1 MWRVTLKGVVAHR
14 LRYALTA
21 LAVLL
26 GVAFIAGT
34 FVLTDT
40 MNDTFNNLWTQIY
53 QGTAAVVRA
62 TQPFNPGNPGAS
74 WANERQLIDS
84 SLASTVAKVPG
95 VQADA
100 PYIEGYAR
108 LTGKNGKP
116 IGFASNGP
124 PTLGVAWIDVTA
136 LNPLRLLPGGQ
147 PPRGPGQVVIDK
159 HSADVGGFTVGDKVR
174 VLTQQGSGIYTITGI
189 ATWGSADSALGA
201 TITAFDPVTAAKVVL
216 GQPGKANVIDVEAAP
231 GVSADTLVTRI
242 QDAIRTPGIEVVS
255 GASITQE
262 QQQSTRQAMSF
273 VGDFLLAFG
282 FIALFVGVF
291 VIFNTFAIVVA
302 QRQRELAL
310 LRAVGASR
318 RQVLGA
324 VLGES
329 VIVGLLA
336 SAVGVVAGI
345 GLAVVLRAGLSALG
359 YDLPSSGLVVSSR
372 TVIFGLVVGTLVTAA
387 SAIVPARRAATIAPV
402 AALQD
407 TAAEPRQPSLR
418 RSARRLIVAAVGVA
432 ALCTGLFG
440 HTGYNVPLVGIGAA
454 VVFVGVAMLSPLA
467 VRPVCRV
474 LGVPLAHG
482 ATSGTLGQRSAMRN
496 PSRTS
501 ATAAA
506 LMVGVA
512 LVSMITVMA
521 SSVKSS
527 ADSVINSSL
536 RADFVVATGAQA
548 GGSSGLSPGLEQSLA
563 ALPQV
568 STVAG
573 IRSGV
578 VKVFGAVTPVVA
590 EDPAKAARLF
600 DLGVTQGDMAAMTPA
615 GIGVS
620 TQVASSQH
628 LHLGSTVAVTY
639 PTTGT
644 KDYTVQVIYTVRD
657 LGGDYILPL
666 AAAQA
671 NFPSSLDIDIFVKL
685 APGVTANAARPAI
698 DKVLAAYPDATLQ
711 DQAQYQASYTQSI
724 NSMLDLVYALLALA
738 VLIALIGIANT
749 LALSIH
755 ERTRELG
762 LLRAVGMTRGQLRST
777 VRAEALVIS
786 AFGALEGLV
795 LGALF
800 GWAIVAAMR
809 SSGVTQLVFPVP
821 QLLILAVVA
830 ALAGL
835 VAAIAPSRRAAKLNI
850 LQAVTTE

>member
-1 MWRVTLKGVVAHR
+1 MWRVTLKGVGAHW

-26 GVAFIAGT
+26 GVALIAGT

-40 MNDTFNNLWTQIY
+40 MNNAFNGLYTQIY

-62 TQPFNPGNPGAS
+62 TQPFNPGAS
-74 WANERQLIDS
+74 FSRQRQLIDS
-84 SLASTVAKVPG
+84 SLASTVARVPG
-95 VQADA
+95 VQAVALD
-100 PYIEGYAR
+100 ISGYAQ
-108 LTGKNGKP
+108 LVGKNGKT
-116 IGFASNGP
+116 IGSVGNGA
-124 PTLGVAWIDVTA
+124 PTLGYAWTDVTA

-147 PPRGPGQVVIDK
+147 PPRSADQVVIDK

-174 VLTQQGSGIYTITGI
+174 VLTQQGSRMYTITGI
-189 ATWGSADSALGA
+189 VSFGSANNLLGA
-201 TITAFDPVTAAKVVL
+201 TITAFDPVTAATVL
-216 GQPGKANVIDVEAAP
+216 AQPGKANAINVEAVP

-242 QDAIRTPGIEVVS
+242 QAAIRTPGVEVVS
-255 GASITQE
+255 GASVAAE
-262 QQQSTRQAMSF
+262 GEQAMRQDLNF
-273 VGDFLLAFG
+273 VNLFLLTFG
-282 FIALFVGVF
+282 FIALFVGAF

-318 RQVLGA
+318 GQVLA
-324 VLGES
+324 IVLGES
-329 VIVGLLA
+329 AIVGLIA
-336 SAVGVVAGI
+336 SAVGVIAGL
-345 GLAVVLRAGLSALG
+345 GLAVALRAGLAAMGAS
-359 YDLPSSGLVVSSR
+359 LPGSGVVVNAR
-372 TVIFGLVVGTLVTAA
+372 TVLFGLLAGTLVTLAA
-387 SAIVPARRAATIAPV
+387 AIVPAWRAGTIPPV

-407 TAAEPRQPSLR
+407 AAAEARQPSLR
-418 RSARRLIVAAVGVA
+418 RAARRLIVGVLGVVVLA
-432 ALCTGLFG
+432 TGLFG
-440 HTGYNVPLVGIGAA
+440 HTGNSLPLVGIGAA
-454 VVFVGVAMLSPLA
+454 AVFIGVAVLSPF
-467 VRPVCRV
+467 VTRPVCRV
-474 LGVPLAHG
+474 LGAPFARNS
-482 ATSGTLGQRSAMRN
+482 TTGTLGQRSAMRN

-501 ATAAA
+501 STAAA

-512 LVSMITVMA
+512 LVSMITILA

-527 ADSVINSSL
+527 VSSTITTAL
-536 RADFVVATGAQA
+536 RADFVVGTGTQA
-548 GGSSGLSPGLEQSLA
+548 GGSGGLSPNLERSLA

-578 VKVFGAVTPVVA
+578 VKVFGTVTPVVA
-590 EDPAKAARLF
+590 ADPAKAAQLV
-600 DLGVTQGDMAAMTPA
+600 DMGVTQGDLAAMTPA

-620 TQVASSQH
+620 TQLASSQH

-644 KDYTVQVIYTVRD
+644 KDYTVQVIYSVRD
-657 LGGDYILPL
+657 VAGDYVLPL

-671 NFPSSLDIDIFVKL
+671 NFPSSLDIAIFAKL
-685 APGVTANAARPAI
+685 APGVTTAAARPAI
-698 DKVLAAYPDATLQ
+698 DRVLAAYPNATLQ
-711 DQAQYQASYTQSI
+711 DQAQYKASQVQQYDTLL
-724 NSMLDLVYALLALA
+724 NLVYALLALA

-749 LALSIH
+749 LALSIY

-762 LLRAVGMTRGQLRST
+762 VLRAVGMTRGQLRST

-786 AFGALEGLV
+786 MFGTVEGLL
-795 LGALF
+795 LGVLF
-800 GWAIVAAMR
+800 GWAIVDSMR

-821 QLLILAVVA
+821 QLLIVAVIA
-830 ALAGL
+830 ALAGV

>member
-1 MWRVTLKGVVAHR
+1 MWRITLKGIVAHR

-26 GVAFIAGT
+26 GVAFISGT

-40 MNDTFNNLWTQIY
+40 MNSTFNNLWSQIY

-62 TQPFNPGNPGAS
+62 SQSFNPGTN
-74 WANERQLIDS
+74 WTNDRQLIDS
-84 SLASTVAKVPG
+84 SLTSTVAKVPG
-95 VQADA
+95 VQAVAVD
-100 PYIEGYAR
+100 IEGYAR
-108 LTGKNGKP
+108 IVGKDGKP
-116 IGFASNGP
+116 LGVASNGP
-124 PTLGVAWIDVTA
+124 PTLGVAWTDVTA
-136 LNPLRLLPGGQ
+136 LNPLRLQPGGQ
-147 PPRGPGQVVIDK
+147 QPRGPHQVVIDK
-159 HSADVGGFTVGDKVR
+159 HSADAGGFAIGDKVR
-174 VLTQQGSGIYTITGI
+174 ILTQQGSGIYTISGL
-189 ATWGSADSALGA
+189 AKWGSADSPLGA
-201 TITAFDPVTAAKVVL
+201 TLAAFDPVTAAKVLL
-216 GQPGKANVIDVEAAP
+216 GQPGKANAINVEATP

-242 QDAIRTPGIEVVS
+242 SSSIHTPGIQVVS

-262 QQQSTRQAMSF
+262 GQQTTRQAMSF

-282 FIALFVGVF
+282 FIALFVGAF

-318 RQVLGA
+318 RQVLAA
-324 VLGES
+324 VVGES
-329 VIVGLLA
+329 MIVGLLA
-336 SAVGVVAGI
+336 SAVGVAAGI
-345 GLAVVLRAGLSALG
+345 GLAVLLKAALSALG
-359 YDLPSSGLVVSSR
+359 YDLPASGLVVSSR
-372 TVIFGLVVGTLVTAA
+372 TVLFGLLVGILVTVA

-407 TAAEPRQPSLR
+407 AAAESRQPSPR
-418 RSARRLIVAAVGVA
+418 RSARRLIVAAAGVA

-454 VVFVGVAMLSPLA
+454 TVFIGVAMLSPLI

-474 LGVPLAHG
+474 LGVPVARA
-482 ATSGTLGQRSAMRN
+482 ATSGTLGQRSAVRN

-527 ADSVINSSL
+527 ADSVINSAL
-536 RADFVVATGAQA
+536 RADFVVSSGAQA
-548 GGSSGLSPGLEQSLA
+548 GGASGLSPGLERSLA

-578 VKVFGAVTPVVA
+578 VKVFGTVLPVVA
-590 EDPAKAARLF
+590 EDPAKTERLF
-600 DLGVTQGDMAAMTPA
+600 DIGVTQGNMAAMTPA

-620 TQVASSQH
+620 TQVAFSQH
-628 LHLGSTVAVTY
+628 LRLGSTVAVTY

-644 KDYTVQVIYTVRD
+644 KNYVVQFVYKVRN

-666 AAAQA
+666 AAGEA
-671 NFPSSLDIDIFVKL
+671 NLASSLDVAIFLKL

-698 DKVLAAYPDATLQ
+698 DRVLAAYPDATLQ
-711 DQAQYQASYTQSI
+711 DQAQYQASYTQSV
-724 NSMLDLVYALLALA
+724 NSLLNLVYVLLLLSL
-738 VLIALIGIANT
+738 LIALIGIANT
-749 LALSIH
+749 LALSIY

-762 LLRAVGMTRGQLRST
+762 LLRAVGMTRGQLRSM

-786 AFGALEGLV
+786 MFGALEGLV

-800 GWAIVAAMR
+800 GWAIVAAMH
-809 SSGVTQLVFPVP
+809 SSGVTQLVFPVS
-821 QLLILAVVA
+821 QMLIVAVVA
-830 ALAGL
+830 ALAGVL
-835 VAAIAPSRRAAKLNI
+835 AAIAPSRRAAKLNV
-850 LQAVTTE
+850 LEAVTTE

>member
-1 MWRVTLKGVVAHR
+1 MWRITLKGVVAHR

-40 MNDTFNNLWTQIY
+40 MNNAFNGLYTRIY

-62 TQPFNPGNPGAS
+62 TQPFTPPTNFTS
-74 WANERQLIDS
+74 QRQLIDA
-84 SLASTVAKVPG
+84 SLAATVQKVPG
-95 VQADA
+95 VQAVALD
-100 PYIEGYAR
+100 IEGYAQ
-108 LTGKNGKP
+108 LVGKNGKP
-116 IGFASNGP
+116 IGTVGNGA
-124 PTLGVAWIDVTA
+124 PTLGFAWTDVTA
-136 LNPLRLLPGGQ
+136 LNPFRLLPGGQ

-174 VLTQQGSGIYTITGI
+174 VLTQQGSRMYTIAGI
-189 ATWGSADSALGA
+189 VTFGSADNLLGA
-201 TITAFDPVTAAKVVL
+201 TIAGFDPVTAARVL
-216 GQPGKANVIDVEAAP
+216 AQPGKTNAIDVEAAP

-242 QDAIRTPGIEVVS
+242 QAAIHTPGIEVVS
-255 GASITQE
+255 GASVTAEGE
-262 QQQSTRQAMSF
+262 QTVHQDLSY

-282 FIALFVGVF
+282 FIALFVAVF
-291 VIFNTFAIVVA
+291 VIFNTFTMVVA

-318 RQVLGA
+318 GQVLA
-324 VLGES
+324 TVLGES
-329 VIVGLLA
+329 AIIGLIA
-336 SAVGVVAGI
+336 SAVGVIAGL
-345 GLAVVLRAGLSALG
+345 GLAVALRAGLAGLG
-359 YDLPSSGLVVSSR
+359 ISLPGSGLVVSPR
-372 TVIFGLVVGTLVTAA
+372 TVLFGLVAGTLVTLAA
-387 SAIVPARRAATIAPV
+387 AIIPAWRAGTIPPV

-407 TAAEPRQPSLR
+407 AAAEPRQPSLQ
-418 RSARRLIVAAVGVA
+418 RSARRLIVGALGVVV
-432 ALCTGLFG
+432 LGIGLFG
-440 HTGYNVPLVGIGAA
+440 HTGYSVPLVGIGAA
-454 VVFVGVAMLSPLA
+454 AVFIGVAVLSPFA
-467 VRPVCRV
+467 ARPVCRL
-474 LGVPLAHG
+474 LGAPLAYS
-482 ATSGTLGQRSAMRN
+482 TSGTLGERSAMRN

-512 LVSMITVMA
+512 LVSMTTIMA
-521 SSVKSS
+521 SSVKAS
-527 ADSVINSSL
+527 ADSTITSAL
-536 RADFVVATGAQA
+536 RADFVVATGTQA
-548 GGSSGLSPGLEQSLA
+548 GGSGGLSPNLERSLA

-578 VKVFGAVTPVVA
+578 VKVSGKVTPVVA
-590 EDPAKAARLF
+590 TDPAKAAQLV
-600 DLGVTQGDMAAMTPA
+600 DMGVTQGDLATMTPA

-644 KDYTVQVIYTVRD
+644 KDYTVQVIYSVRD
-657 LGGDYILPL
+657 VAGDYLLPL

-671 NFPSSLDIDIFVKL
+671 NFPSSLDIAIMVKL

-698 DKVLAAYPDATLQ
+698 NRVLAAYPNATLQ
-711 DQAQYQASYTQSI
+711 DQDQYKASQTQQY
-724 NSMLDLVYALLALA
+724 NTLLNLMYALLALA

-749 LALSIH
+749 LALSIY

-762 LLRAVGMTRGQLRST
+762 LLRAVGATRGQLRSM

-795 LGALF
+795 LGAFF
-800 GWAIVAAMR
+800 GWAVVDSMR
-809 SSGVTQLVFPVP
+809 STGVTQLAFPVP
-821 QLLILAVVA
+821 QLLIVAVIA

-835 VAAIAPSRRAAKLNI
+835 LAAIAPSRRAAKLNI